1 MKSIKVIKTNKQ
13 NNFKKILK
21 DYFFPILF
29 EILMA
34 ILVFVSVLYIDYCVR
49 MKEGCWSSNPELL
62 ENITEYGDKIGVC
75 VCDAS
80 NCLYVCEKMKKEY
93 HFKDDCKSVCIPS
106 DCSGISPLNEFT
118 YYITKMFR
126 R

>member
-1 MKSIKVIKTNKQ
+1 MIKTNKQ
-13 NNFKKILK
+13 NNFKKKVSNLFQALFIILA
-21 DYFFPILF
+21 
-29 EILMA
+29 EIL
-34 ILVFVSVLYIDYCVR
+34 LVIIALYICYRIEV
-49 MKEGCWSSNPELL
+49 KKGCWSSNPELL

-118 YYITKMFR
+118 YYITKMFGR
-126 R
+126 